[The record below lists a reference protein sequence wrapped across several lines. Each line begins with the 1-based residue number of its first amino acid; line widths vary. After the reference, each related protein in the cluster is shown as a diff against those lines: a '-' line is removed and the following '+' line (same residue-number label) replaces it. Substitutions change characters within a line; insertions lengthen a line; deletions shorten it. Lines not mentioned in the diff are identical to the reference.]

1 MAPVEPPYPF
11 IQHSIRATSPYL
23 QVWLRAVGA
32 ELGEGG
38 GGSAAAQKV
47 LERALNALPSRKH
60 IKVRCFFLCLA
71 RWKAVNTYPG
81 ESEQFRC
88 MLQALAVI

>member
-1 MAPVEPPYPF
+1 
-11 IQHSIRATSPYL
+11 
-23 QVWLRAVGA
+23 VWLRAVGA

-60 IKVRCFFLCLA
+60 IKVRCLALCLA

-81 ESEQFRC
+81 GSEQFRGMVSGNGSHIKC
-88 MLQALAVI
+88 NAGSIRSVPY